1 MPFQGRNSTFGAVF
15 GIMVSRRSAIGIVA
29 VVLAVVCGVAA
40 AAGTP
45 RASRSVVLG
54 KTANYPSSGCPET
67 SRCEVVARVTG
78 VQMNAD
84 GTVHPFRAPASGQI
98 VSWWLKLPPLHR
110 AQIRSFSQ
118 LFGGPPAARITVL
131 RRGEKGRVRM
141 VRQSATQELRE
152 HLGAK
157 GRVRFRLTEPLRVQ
171 EGDYIGLTAITWVP
185 AFAVNLDPAGDVWL
199 ASRPRSRCRTPS
211 SRDPETFARYYRRTD
226 AHEQSSTVRLY
237 QCQYRTARLLY
248 WARFV
253 PDAEQPQPG
262 DDNGGTQQRR

>member
-1 MPFQGRNSTFGAVF
+1 MARRGRNSSTGAVF
-15 GIMVSRRSAIGIVA
+15 GLLVTRRRAIGIVA
-29 VVLAVVCGVAA
+29 VLLAVSCGVAA

-45 RASRSVVLG
+45 RASRSIVLG
-54 KTANYPSSGCPET
+54 KTANYPASGCPQA

-84 GTVHPFRAPASGQI
+84 GLVHPFRAPSDGQL

-118 LFGGPPAARITVL
+118 LFGGPPAARIAVL

-157 GRVRFRLTEPLRVQ
+157 GRVRFKLAEPLRVK
-171 EGDYIGLTAITWVP
+171 EGDYIGLTAITWIP
-185 AFAVNLDPAGDVWL
+185 AFAVNLDPAGDIWL

-248 WARFV
+248 WARLV
-253 PDAEQPQPG
+253 PDEQPPR
-262 DDNGGTQQRR
+262 DESGGTQQRRR